1 LALPQQQLPEQL
13 LSQRGDGGAR
23 DLLTQQQV
31 PASLPEPEARQQCHD
46 DDEWRLGARRRARA
60 SRAPNERECER
71 PGRR

>member
-1 LALPQQQLPEQL
+1 MAFPLQQVPKQF
-13 LSQRGDGGAR
+13 LSQHGDGGAR

-60 SRAPNERECER
+60 SRAPNEREGER